1 MPEEWMTPK
10 ERWLAV
16 LSRKKPDR
24 IPMDYWA
31 TPETTAM
38 LLKHLGCSIIEEMCR
53 RLHIDMAVKVTPE
66 YIGPSMPKDSD
77 LFGCCYREV
86 DYGTGTYRE
95 CIFHPLAQY
104 DSLEDVKRNY
114 SWPKPDWWD
123 YSSIPSQISKKNDFP
138 ILAGHYEPFLIYKD
152 LRGQEKAFADLVENP
167 ELVHFCM
174 NKLFDLGF
182 TEIQRMYEQIPG
194 RVMLTYVAEDMGG
207 QEDLMLSPTHI
218 REFLLPKMK
227 QVIDFIHSQG
237 AFVFHHNDG
246 SIRRI
251 IPDMVASGIDIL
263 NPIQWR
269 SKNMSREGI
278 KKDFGDT
285 VVLHG
290 AMDNQHTLPFGSV
303 ADVKEEVLDNLRI
316 LGANGGYILAPCH
329 NIQSITPVENIL
341 AMYETGYEYGWTY

>member
-1 MPEEWMTPK
+1 MPKESMTPK

-16 LSRKKPDR
+16 LSRKNPDR

-38 LLKHLGCSIIEEMCR
+38 VLKHLGCSTEWDMCR
-53 RLHIDMAVKVTPE
+53 KLHVDMPIKVKPE
-66 YIGPSMPKDSD
+66 YAGPSFPEDYD
-77 LFGCCYREV
+77 VFGCRYRQV
-86 DYGTGTYRE
+86 NYGTGTYRE
-95 CIFHPLAQY
+95 CIYHPLAMY
-104 DSLEDVKRNY
+104 DSIEEVEKNY
-114 SWPKPDWWD
+114 HWPNPDWWD
-123 YSSIPSQISKKNDFP
+123 YSSIYSQIERKDDFP

-152 LRGQEKAFADLVENP
+152 LRGQEKAFIDLVENP
-167 ELVHFCM
+167 ELVHLCLD
-174 NKLFDLGF
+174 KLFDLGF

-194 RVMLTYVAEDMGG
+194 KVMLTYVAEDMGG
-207 QEDLMLSPTHI
+207 QEDLMMSLAHI

-227 QVIDFIHSQG
+227 RVIDFIHNQG
-237 AFVFHHNDG
+237 AFAFHHNDG

-251 IPDMVASGIDIL
+251 LPDMIAAGIDIL

-269 SKNMSREGI
+269 STNMGREGI
-278 KKDFGDT
+278 KKDFGND

-303 ADVKEEVLDNLRI
+303 EDVKAEVLENLEI

-329 NIQSITPVENIL
+329 NIQPITPVENIL
-341 AMYETGYEYGWTY
+341 AMYETGYENGWTY